1 MVFEEAAM
9 DMPTQ
14 SDVLKAIEEKF
25 GTVDDEVRD
34 DVLLVHEP
42 EYLES
47 ILDDLRLCDTVE
59 DLRRQLLYFF
69 GRQGGHTDGLRT
81 AISIVLGI
89 RDDDLA
95 ERISEQAFTST
106 DPEELTRLL
115 VLAVAPISQTN
126 PSAN

>member
-1 MVFEEAAM
+1 M

-14 SDVLKAIEEKF
+14 SDILKAIEEKF

>member
-1 MVFEEAAM
+1 MEI
-9 DMPTQ
+9 PTQ
-14 SDVLKAIEEKF
+14 SDLLVAIEKKF
-25 GTVDDEVRD
+25 GAIDDEVRD
-34 DVLLVHEP
+34 DVLEVHEP

-47 ILDDLRLCDTVE
+47 IMDDLRLCDTIE
-59 DLRRQLLYFF
+59 ALRRQLLYFH
-69 GRQGGHTDGLRT
+69 GRQVGHTDGLRT

-115 VLAVAPISQTN
+115 VLAIAPIHQAN
-126 PSAN
+126 PSPN